1 MGKNKVKGVITL
13 VLGLIWIIVGLVWL
27 LVSKEAGWIVGGF
40 GGIGVTNIVFSI
52 LMMFQPSEEE
62 ILEKLKKMDHPGF
75 DKDSVIPDGPKETVQ
90 FVAPEDFPEEEP
102 SFDPVTGEP
111 IKK

>member
-13 VLGLIWIIVGLVWL
+13 VLGLLWIIAGLIWL
-27 LVSKEAGWIVGGF
+27 VVSKEPDWIVGGMC
-40 GGIGVTNIVFSI
+40 GIGITDIVFSI
-52 LMMFQPSEEE
+52 FMMFQLSEED
-62 ILEKLKKMDHPGF
+62 ILARMKQSDHPGF
-75 DKDSVIPDGPKETVQ
+75 GTDSTIPEGHKETVQ
-90 FVAPEDFPEEEP
+90 FVSPEDLPDEP